1 MIAAAKRKE
10 TEKEDLA
17 AEDIAALEKAGVRVM
32 LNQNQV
38 LAIVPVAPVTLWRME
53 KKGQFPRGTFIS
65 PNKKIWYLDE
75 IKKWQSEVEGSRRG
89 LRHHPARIG
98 SKPAK
103 A

>member
-1 MIAAAKRKE
+1 MIAAKGQEIE
-10 TEKEDLA
+10 TEDVV
-17 AEDIAALEKAGVRVM
+17 ALEKAGVRVM
-32 LNQNQV
+32 VNQEQ
-38 LAIVPVAPVTLWRME
+38 LLTIVPVSAVTLWRME

-89 LRHHPARIG
+89 RRHHPTRTG
-98 SKPAK
+98 SKSAK